1 MIKLIKKDFVLA
13 VHPTAYIFM
22 LLSSMLLIPN
32 YPYLVIFFY
41 TSLAIFFTCLS
52 GRENSDIFYS
62 LMLPVKKSDIVGSR
76 ITTAILLELAQM
88 LLAAGFAALR
98 ALLNIPANQAGIDA
112 NIALFAE
119 GLIMFGLFNIVFFTS
134 YYRNVNR
141 VGTSFVLG
149 TVASFL
155 FILVT
160 EVLNF
165 VMPFVR
171 DRLDTPDPIYIGE
184 KLIFLAVGVVIF
196 AGLSFAAV
204 KISKASF
211 EKFDI

>member
-52 GRENSDIFYS
+52 GRENNDIFYS
-62 LMLPVKKSDIVGSR
+62 LMLPVKKSDIVMAR
-76 ITTAILLELAQM
+76 IMTALLLELAQM
-88 LLAAGFAALR
+88 LFAVGFAVLR
-98 ALLNIPANQAGIDA
+98 SLINIPANQAGMDA

-119 GLIMFGLFNIVFFTS
+119 GLIMFGIFNIVFFTS

-149 TVASFL
+149 SAASFL
-155 FILVT
+155 FILIT

-165 VMPFVR
+165 VLPFVR
-171 DRLDTPDPIYIGE
+171 DRLDTPDPMYMGE
-184 KLIFLAVGVVIF
+184 KLLLLAAAVVIF
-196 AGLSFAAV
+196 ASLSFAAV

-211 EKFDI
+211 EKLDI

>member
-1 MIKLIKKDFVLA
+1 MIKLVKKDFVLA

-32 YPYLVIFFY
+32 YPYLVVFFY
-41 TSLAIFFTCLS
+41 TSLAIYFTCLS
-52 GRENSDIFYS
+52 GRENNDIFYS

-76 ITTAILLELAQM
+76 IATAVILELMQM
-88 LLAAGFAALR
+88 ALAVPFAVLR
-98 ALLNIPANQAGIDA
+98 GILNIPANQAGIDA

-119 GLIMFGLFNIVFFTS
+119 GLIMLGLFNIVFFTS

-141 VGTSFVLG
+141 VGASFVLG
-149 TVASFL
+149 SATSFI

-165 VMPFVR
+165 VLPFVR
-171 DRLDTPDPIYIGE
+171 DRLDTPDPMYIGE
-184 KLIFLAVGVVIF
+184 KLMLLAVSVVIF
-196 AGLSFAAV
+196 ACLSFAAV